1 MNDSG
6 FIPGQHPIDSYGNGG
21 FRFAGMSHRGSILA
35 LPSGTHA
42 IEIVEGGAMDETVLT
57 PLWREPPGAV
67 ELLLVGT
74 GLNLVPLPEP
84 LRWALRAKNIRFEPM
99 PTGAAARTYNI
110 LLGEKRLVAALLV
123 AVP

>member
-1 MNDSG
+1 MSASP
-6 FIPGQHPIDSYGNGG
+6 FVPGLHPIDSYGNGG
-21 FRFAGMSHRGSILA
+21 FRFAAMSHRGSVLA
-35 LPSGTHA
+35 LPSGIFA
-42 IEIVEGGAMDETVLT
+42 VDAVEGQIVSEAMLA

-67 ELLLVGT
+67 ELLLLGT
-74 GLNLVPLPEP
+74 GMALAPAPES
-84 LRWALRAKNIRFEPM
+84 LRWHLRAKNIRFEPM

>member
-1 MNDSG
+1 MNSSG

-21 FRFAGMSHRGSILA
+21 FRFGGMSHRGSLLA
-35 LPSGTHA
+35 LPSGTQA
-42 IEIVEGGAMDETVLT
+42 IEIVEGGTINEALLA

-74 GLNLVPLPEP
+74 GLNLIPLPEL
-84 LRWALRAKNIRFEPM
+84 LRWALRTKGIRFEPM

>member
-6 FIPGQHPIDSYGNGG
+6 FLPGQHPVDGYGNDG

-35 LPSGTHA
+35 LPSGIQA
-42 IEIVEGGAMDETVLT
+42 IDAAGAITEMLLA

-74 GLNLVPLPEP
+74 GLDLIPLPES
-84 LRWALRAKNIRFEPM
+84 LRWALRAKGIRFEPM

-110 LLGEKRLVAALLV
+110 LLGEKRRVAALLV

>member
-6 FIPGQHPIDSYGNGG
+6 FLPGQHPVDGYGNGG

-35 LPSGTHA
+35 LPSGIQA
-42 IEIVEGGAMDETVLT
+42 IDAAGAINETLLA

-74 GLNLVPLPEP
+74 GLDLIPLPES
-84 LRWALRAKNIRFEPM
+84 LRWALRAKSIRFEPM

-110 LLGEKRLVAALLV
+110 LLGEKRRVAALLV